1 MAWNEPT
8 GGSNK
13 PKDPWGGNNSNQ
25 GPPDLDEALKKL
37 QAKLQGLLVVAVAVG
52 VAHPVGEVALPSP
65 ARWWR
70 CWWF

>member
-25 GPPDLDEALKKL
+25 GPPDLDEVLKNL
-37 QAKLQGLLVVAVAVG
+37 QAKLQGLFRRWQWGWGWLIQW
-52 VAHPVGEVALPSP
+52 GE
-65 ARWWR
+65 
-70 CWWF
+70 